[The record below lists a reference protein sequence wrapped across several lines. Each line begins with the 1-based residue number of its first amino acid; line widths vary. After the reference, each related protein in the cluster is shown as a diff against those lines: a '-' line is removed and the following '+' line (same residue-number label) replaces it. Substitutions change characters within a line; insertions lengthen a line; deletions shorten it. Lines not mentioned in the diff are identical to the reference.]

1 MALESLLQL
10 LETLSQRIDAHGAA
24 LKRSE
29 TLTRYA
35 LIDPLLRGLGWDT
48 ADPAMVMPEYVSPS
62 GSADYALFDGDNA
75 TPLMVVAAKPLGET
89 LQNATMPGIV
99 HCFTEGIRYF
109 AVTNGQAWDVYETHK
124 PVPMEQKRVAS
135 FDLQSM
141 MAAEA
146 RLQALAIWRPNML
159 DGKVTPAQ
167 SPDMQRAIGTPAQSP
182 ATQRS
187 IEKPA
192 EAKPTQTP
200 TYTSAEEKL
209 RRAIFGDKHDGS
221 THASSRQACNRP
233 SRAYSSGAAEWIAIS
248 DIRLTNQRA
257 ASSPSNKRSAKPA
270 PIEILFPDETTVANP
285 PGYGGW
291 QSVLVKIVHWLL
303 SEDCL
308 NASNWTIVRG
318 KRYILHSD
326 PVHPSGREF
335 EQPIQVGKLWY
346 QAKYDRIEHTRN
358 ARIIINR
365 AGQDPSQFKVRF

>member
-75 TPLMVVAAKPLGET
+75 APLMVVAAKPLGES
-89 LQNATMPGIV
+89 LQDATMPGIV
-99 HCFTEGIRYF
+99 HCFTDGIRYF

-146 RLQALAIWRPNML
+146 RLQASAIWRPNIL

-167 SPDMQRAIGTPAQSP
+167 SP
-182 ATQRS
+182 ATQRD

-192 EAKPTQTP
+192 QAKPTQTP

-221 THASSRQACNRP
+221 THASSRQARNRP

-248 DIRLTNQRA
+248 DIRLTNRRA

-303 SEDCL
+303 SEDYL

-318 KRYILHSD
+318 KRYILHST

-335 EQPIQVGKLWY
+335 EHPIQIGKLWY

-365 AGQDPSQFKVRF
+365 AGQDPSQFKVWF